1 MMTKLALDGIK
12 VVDFTWSPGR
22 LGVHADAR
30 LARRRRAQGRAHHRW
45 WPARSWALRDEFAV
59 GLLGFAG
66 APMDGSG

>member
-12 VVDFTWSPGR
+12 VVDFTGVHRLCR
-22 LGVHADAR
+22 LG
-30 LARRRRAQGRAHHRW
+30 
-45 WPARSWALRDEFAV
+45 SWALRDEFAV

>member
-22 LGVHADAR
+22 LG
-30 LARRRRAQGRAHHRW
+30 
-45 WPARSWALRDEFAV
+45 SWALRDEFAV